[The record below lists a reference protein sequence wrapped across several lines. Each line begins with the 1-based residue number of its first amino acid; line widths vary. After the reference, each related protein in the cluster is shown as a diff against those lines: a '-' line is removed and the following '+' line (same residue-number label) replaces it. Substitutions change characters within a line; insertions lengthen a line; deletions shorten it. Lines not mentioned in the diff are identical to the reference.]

1 MAFVENQGVT
11 IYWDQPEATHYAT
24 FDFLAAPSAGIA
36 AGKDRE
42 RGERQPLSDSCSQ
55 NFREQEKAS
64 C

>member
-1 MAFVENQGVT
+1 MAFVENQGGR
-11 IYWDQPEATHYAT
+11 IYGDQPEATHYAI
-24 FDFLAAPSAGIA
+24 FDFLAARSAGIA

-42 RGERQPLSDSCSQ
+42 RGEREPLGDSWSQ